1 MAFRRRG
8 LAGVFTPD
16 FLENYARTAI
26 RRARRRKAA
35 RLAWRGTR
43 TLFARGFARRRPLA
57 PLYISTVL
65 FVVAWVLS
73 NTPQGARTAFVL
85 ALLGVGPVYW
95 RGRRK
100 KWERNEWLYACAAY
114 AAGSLWAILAAAIG
128 VGPPMPGLIL
138 AGMLA
143 AAGPWWWHHRIR
155 PYEPEPAS
163 PVEIWQDKLAKP
175 GGAFPGSAL
184 RDFRYLAE
192 ETA

>member
-1 MAFRRRG
+1 MTFRRRG

-16 FLENYARTAI
+16 FLENYARTTI

-73 NTPQGARTAFVL
+73 NTPQGARTATVL
-85 ALLGVGPVYW
+85 ALGGTGLVHW

-100 KWERNEWLYACAAY
+100 KWTAREWQYAWATY
-114 AAGSLWAILAAAIG
+114 AAGSLWTVLAAAIG
-128 VGPPMPGLIL
+128 VGPPMPGLITV
-138 AGMLA
+138 GMLGC
-143 AAGPWWWHHRIR
+143 AGPWWWHHRIR
-155 PYEPEPAS
+155 PYEPEPLS
-163 PVEIWQDKLAKP
+163 PVEVWQDMLACA
-175 GGAFPGSAL
+175 GGALPGSIL
-184 RDFRYLAE
+184 TDFRYLTE